1 MSVRFE
7 ATHLPLRVA
16 RESLRQIRDL
26 KIDRHAV
33 AALDLTISSSLEGLL
48 LEAQATELFIC
59 ELEDILGSVISSKV
73 QLQLRTDTSFAPGD
87 VSLALAEPNRES
99 TSDEISEP
107 TGPASATGFATT
119 EHKLVLRLGADDH
132 EINGSFTIG
141 RSSSSDMVIADSE
154 ASRIHAEVS
163 RVGGAL
169 SVRDLGSTNG
179 TRVNDRIIEA
189 STILSA
195 GDVIRIGNTEIS
207 VVTAS

>member
-26 KIDRHAV
+26 KVDRHAV

-48 LEAQATELFIC
+48 RDAQVTELFIC

-73 QLQLRTDTSFAPGD
+73 ELRLRADTSFALGD
-87 VSLALAEPNRES
+87 VSLALAELNRES
-99 TSDEISEP
+99 TRDKVREP
-107 TGPASATGFATT
+107 AVATSAAGLATA

-154 ASRIHAEVS
+154 ASRVHAEVAL
-163 RVGGAL
+163 VDGAL

-189 STILSA
+189 STLLSA

-207 VVTAS
+207 VVTT

>member
-1 MSVRFE
+1 MSVRSE

-26 KIDRHAV
+26 KVERHAV
-33 AALDLTISSSLEGLL
+33 AALDLTISSSLEAVL
-48 LEAQATELFIC
+48 LEAQAIELFTR
-59 ELEDILGSVISSKV
+59 ELEEILGPVISSKV
-73 QLQLRTDTSFAPGD
+73 ELQLRTDTSFAPGD
-87 VSLALAEPNRES
+87 VALALAEPNRES
-99 TSDEISEP
+99 TRDDISEP
-107 TGPASATGFATT
+107 LVATSAAGLATE

-169 SVRDLGSTNG
+169 SVRDLRSTNG

-189 STILSA
+189 STTLSA

-207 VVTAS
+207 VVTV

>member
-16 RESLRQIRDL
+16 RESLRQIRNL
-26 KIDRHAV
+26 NVDRHAV
-33 AALDLTISSSLEGLL
+33 AVLDLTISSSLEGLL
-48 LEAQATELFIC
+48 REAQATELFIC
-59 ELEDILGSVISSKV
+59 ELEDILGSVISSKL
-73 QLQLRTDTSFAPGD
+73 QLQLRTDASFAPGD

-99 TSDEISEP
+99 TRDEISK
-107 TGPASATGFATT
+107 PAVATSATGFATT

-132 EINGSFTIG
+132 KINGSFTIG

-154 ASRIHAEVS
+154 ASRIHAEIS

-179 TRVNDRIIEA
+179 TRVNDRIIEV

-195 GDVIRIGNTEIS
+195 GDVIRIGSTEIS
-207 VVTAS
+207 VVTA